1 MMEELKKYKLGE
13 ICKITS
19 SKRIFEKEYVDGGIP
34 FIRGQEISDGS
45 IANPS
50 SEFLCYISPE
60 RYEELKKSYG
70 VPKKNDILITAV
82 GTIGNTYLV
91 EDNKKFYFKDGNII
105 WFKNIKKEVYPLYLL
120 FFMKSPFFNQ
130 QIEYSLIGAVQKALT
145 IVMLSKIEISLP
157 SLATQ
162 RKIATVLSNIDRK
175 ISVNREINRN
185 LEELAK
191 QIYDYWFVQFDF
203 PNEDGKP
210 YKSSG
215 GKMVWNELLKRE
227 IPAGWEVGILS
238 DIAYITM
245 GQSPDGSSYN
255 ETGVGIIFYQGSTDF
270 GIRFPTIRVYTTSPK
285 RFAKKGD
292 ILMSVRAP
300 VGILNIANHDCCIGR
315 GLAALKSKV
324 ASMVH
329 LWFTMEVFKQRFEG
343 KNLSGTTFGAI
354 TKDELFS
361 LPVVVPPKE
370 LLLMFNKKTL
380 SIFNNQLSIGAEID
394 KLTSLRNSLLPLL
407 MNGQVTLNS
416 CLSQHHFH
424 YFVKFNLWE
433 VYVI

>member
-1 MMEELKKYKLGE
+1 MMAELKKYKLGE

-60 RYEELKKSYG
+60 RYEELKKNYG

-203 PNEDGKP
+203 PNNKGRP

-227 IPAGWEVGILS
+227 IPSGWEVKRVSEVIESVERGIS
-238 DIAYITM
+238 YTFDDIKNVNGIPMLNLACYDKSGEYRSGEFKFFSGKCSNKVYPFEMFIACTDMTQNADIIGRPIFAPTEFKEYVYSMDLAKITPKSISKMYLYYTLRTSFYHKYIK
-245 GQSPDGSSYN
+245 P
-255 ETGVGIIFYQGSTDF
+255 
-270 GIRFPTIRVYTTSPK
+270 
-285 RFAKKGD
+285 FASGTNVKH
-292 ILMSVRAP
+292 
-300 VGILNIANHDCCIGR
+300 LNIN
-315 GLAALKSKV
+315 
-324 ASMVH
+324 
-329 LWFTMEVFKQRFEG
+329 
-343 KNLSGTTFGAI
+343 GTERYVI
-354 TKDELFS
+354 S
-361 LPVVVPPKE
+361 LPAKE
-370 LLLMFNKKTL
+370 EQEKFENTITPIKEKQQNCLKE
-380 SIFNNQLSIGAEID
+380 IQQLSV
-394 KLTSLRNSLLPLL
+394 LRDTLLPLL

-416 CLSQHHFH
+416 CLSHD
-424 YFVKFNLWE
+424 
-433 VYVI
+433 

>member
-60 RYEELKKSYG
+60 RYEELKKNYG

-215 GKMVWNELLKRE
+215 GKMVWDELLKRE
-227 IPAGWEVGILS
+227 IPAGWEAGILS

-394 KLTSLRNSLLPLL
+394 KLTSLRNTLLPLL

-416 CLSQHHFH
+416 CFSEQSISGKRLQ
-424 YFVKFNLWE
+424 NLLQ
-433 VYVI
+433 I